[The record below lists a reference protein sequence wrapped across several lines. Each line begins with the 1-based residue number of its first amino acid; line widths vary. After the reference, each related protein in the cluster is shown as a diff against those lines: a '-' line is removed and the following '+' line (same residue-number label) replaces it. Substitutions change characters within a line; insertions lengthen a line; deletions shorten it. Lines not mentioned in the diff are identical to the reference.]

1 MNTLI
6 DDFKDSFRKRDN
18 GLIKIIL
25 INIVVFLCLALIS
38 VISWVSKSQFYHTY
52 IVSNLSIPGQW
63 QWFIRK
69 PWTLITYFFT
79 HEGILHILFNML
91 GLYWFGRIIHEFLGN
106 RRVINLY
113 ILGGLAGAF
122 FYLLFYNTIPYFKEQ
137 AEFYFQSEHQPLSM
151 LGASASV
158 FAIAVAAATLVPE
171 YRFHLLFI
179 GPVKIV
185 YIVAIYLVGSWLG
198 IKGENAGGNLSHLGG
213 ALLGF
218 IYIRQLQRGTDLGKP
233 VNVISNWINNFG
245 KPKLKV
251 YSNKNKEM
259 KSQVS
264 QKDIDAILDKIN
276 RSGYESLSKEEKE
289 KLFKASQK

>member
-1 MNTLI
+1 MNSLF
-6 DDFKDSFRKRDN
+6 DEFKDSFRKKDN

-25 INIVVFLCLALIS
+25 INIMVFLGLALIS
-38 VISWVSKSQFYHTY
+38 VISWISKSQFYHTY
-52 IVSNLSIPGQW
+52 IITNLSIPAPW
-63 QWFIRK
+63 PWYLHK

-79 HEGILHILFNML
+79 HEDIFHILFNML

-113 ILGGLAGAF
+113 ILGGLAGGLL
-122 FYLLFYNTIPYFKEQ
+122 YLLFYNTIPYFKEM
-137 AEFYFQSEHQPLSM
+137 AEDFYTHTGHPLSM

-158 FAIAVAAATLVPE
+158 FALVVAAATLVPE
-171 YRFHLLFI
+171 YRFNLLFI

-185 YIVAIYLVGSWLG
+185 YIAAIYIVGSWLG
-198 IKGENAGGNLSHLGG
+198 IKGDNAGGNLAHLGG
-213 ALLGF
+213 ALIGF
-218 IYIRQLQRGTDLGKP
+218 IYIKQLQRGLDLGKP
-233 VNVISNWINNFG
+233 INVISSWLNNLG

-251 YSNKNKEM
+251 YSNKSKEM
-259 KSQVS
+259 KSQIS
-264 QKDIDAILDKIN
+264 QKDIDTILDKIS

>member
-1 MNTLI
+1 MNSLF
-6 DDFKDSFRKRDN
+6 DDFKNSFIKRDN
-18 GLIKIIL
+18 GLSKIIL
-25 INIVVFLCLALIS
+25 LNVSVFLFLAIVS

-52 IVSNLSIPGQW
+52 VITNFSIPAQW
-63 QWFIRK
+63 LWFLHK

-79 HEGILHILFNML
+79 HEDIFHILFNML
-91 GLYWFGRIIHEFLGN
+91 GLYWFGRIIDEFLGN

-122 FYLLFYNTIPYFKEQ
+122 IYLLFYNTIPYFKEM
-137 AEFYFQSEHQPLSM
+137 ADAVYTHTGHPLSM

-158 FAIAVAAATLVPE
+158 FAIVVAAATLVPE
-171 YRFHLLFI
+171 YRFNLLFI

-185 YIVAIYLVGSWLG
+185 YIAAFYVVVSFLG
-198 IKGENAGGNLSHLGG
+198 VKGDNAGGNLAHLGG
-213 ALLGF
+213 ALIGF
-218 IYIRQLQRGTDLGKP
+218 IYIKQLQRGTDLGKP
-233 VNVISNWINNFG
+233 ISIISNWFNNIG

-251 YSNKNKEM
+251 YSNKTKEM
-259 KSQVS
+259 KSQIS
-264 QKDIDAILDKIN
+264 QKDIDAILDKIS